1 MAFEMNNT
9 KPTGTG
15 TGTEV
20 DFDALNRYVVETAK
34 LQERETLVGVVSM
47 VVDLGEQ
54 DLPDAEVKFDGSP
67 EDEEKIQAEMPDTYF
82 KDGFDQDTRKPVR
95 LKCWP
100 QKPQQC
106 VAFAIDFPEIMVD
119 KGSFFGESNPL
130 PLRLW
135 QGGQFYV
142 PTKGMVVGRPT
153 PLKYTNLDKTR
164 KTKIWSLAQ
173 NSLPYKMAVAAKI
186 IKAGEP
192 FLPERV
198 DELLG
203 KALQFTAQ
211 VFMKPGKEGKEYYTE
226 YVNFAA
232 GLGRGQTAPEL
243 PFEPSLVLFNKD
255 NEDDAIKSLRAHVV
269 NTIKGANNYE
279 GSKIKAQIESV
290 RGGSKSDSDDTGDSD
305 DTPKQ
310 APVEDKVVKTPA
322 KAKPRAKAAEKPTPA
337 QDYDNF
343 DDDIPF

>member
-1 MAFEMNNT
+1 MAFEVYGAQRNDGPV
-9 KPTGTG
+9 KGD
-15 TGTEV
+15 V
-20 DFDALNRYVVETAK
+20 DFDALNRYVVETAD
-34 LQERETLVGVVSM
+34 LEERATVTGIISM
-47 VVDLGEQ
+47 IVDLGEQ
-54 DLPDAEVKFDGSP
+54 ELPDAEVTFTGTA
-67 EDEEKIQAEMPDTYF
+67 EEEAAEVAKNSNTYF
-82 KDGFDQDTRKPVR
+82 KDGIDPETKKPVR

-106 VAFAIDFPEIMVD
+106 VAFAVDIPDIIID
-119 KGSFFGESNPL
+119 KGQFFGDSKPL

-135 QGGQFYV
+135 LGGQFYLQG
-142 PTKGMVVGRPT
+142 KGMVIGRPT

-186 IKAGEP
+186 VKPGEA

-203 KALQFTAQ
+203 KAFQFTAQ
-211 VFMKPGKEGKEYYTE
+211 VYMKPGRDGKEFYTE

-232 GLGRGQTAPEL
+232 ALGRGMTAPEL
-243 PFEPSLVLFNKD
+243 PFDPMLVMFNAD
-255 NEDDAIKSLRAHVV
+255 NDAEAIKNLRNHVV

-279 GSKIKAQIESV
+279 GSKIKAQIEEV
-290 RGGSKSDSDDTGDSD
+290 RGAKQAEQAEQEDAPKEQPKAKPSKPKA
-305 DTPKQ
+305 TPAQQAPQ
-310 APVEDKVVKTPA
+310 APVD
-322 KAKPRAKAAEKPTPA
+322 
-337 QDYDNF
+337 F